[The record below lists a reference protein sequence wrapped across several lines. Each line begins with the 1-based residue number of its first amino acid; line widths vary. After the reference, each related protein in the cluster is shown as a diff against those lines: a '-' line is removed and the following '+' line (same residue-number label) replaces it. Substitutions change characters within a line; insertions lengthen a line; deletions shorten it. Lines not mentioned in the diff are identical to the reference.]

1 MQATFRSS
9 YPHTVISYQQCY
21 TWSCEARKSGYIT
34 VFSALGKGG
43 SKQGNGSIKFICSN
57 RAYGEGGV
65 RFGYPL

>member
-43 SKQGNGSIKFICSN
+43 VQAREWLHKV
-57 RAYGEGGV
+57 YM
-65 RFGYPL
+65 L